1 MKGTQPEPS
10 LPRSVTR
17 DSPSAPAHG
26 GPGCLLLVGRH
37 PVWQSPDL
45 RIRVLLTAHSSV
57 SSWDFGQ
64 DPQAGGEARHLNHSY
79 RAGCR
84 KRIAF
89 SSITLTLQYH
99 NAPMRLFNQKQKS
112 RVCCR
117 PAARPAVQKGWTCP
131 ADGPFQALCGSQYER
146 CLF

>member
-1 MKGTQPEPS
+1 MVKKWGDTARAHPPKTYHRGTLCLYQPIG
-10 LPRSVTR
+10 
-17 DSPSAPAHG
+17 DSG
-26 GPGCLLLVGRH
+26 YLLLVGRGLAR
-37 PVWQSPDL
+37 QSPDP
-45 RIRVLLTAHSSV
+45 RIRELLAHSSV
-57 SSWDFGQ
+57 SAWDFGQ
-64 DPQAGGEARHLNHSY
+64 DPQAGGEAQHLNHSY

-112 RVCCR
+112 RVCRR

-131 ADGPFQALCGSQYER
+131 AEGPYQAPWII
-146 CLF
+146 